1 MKTSVS
7 QRAPRLVAILAL
19 ALATLSVSNLSAQNA
34 TVTTVPV
41 GAVGVT
47 IAAGTGTSR
56 ALSTVS
62 FPLVEQAVISGKAT
76 GIITGVT
83 ASTLSNSTAGWTAG
97 QLSTAA
103 APCLIQITSGSASG
117 RTFLVSTTT
126 ASTAT
131 TVTLDAEEAGLVDLT
146 TLGISAGVDT
156 YRVLACDTLS
166 SIFGTP
172 TSTGVL
178 GAATNQSANGDI
190 VLILN
195 SGSYRSYYY
204 NTTSSQWARVG
215 PNTASNNV
223 AIRPDAMVI
232 YNRLKNTALGL
243 TLTGEVPSV
252 ARKAIVK
259 KSGLTVLAN
268 GWPAGLTLATSGIQ
282 NSTGWTKATP
292 TTSDTVQLLIGT
304 SYQRFYHNGTNW
316 RRVGPNTISDNIA
329 IPVGSGVIISKLG
342 STAGSIALSQA
353 LPYSL

>member
-7 QRAPRLVAILAL
+7 QRAPRLVALLAL

-47 IAAGTGTSR
+47 IAAGTGTAR

-62 FPLVEQAVISGKAT
+62 FPLVEQAVIAGKAT

-131 TVTLDAEEAGLVDLT
+131 TVTIDTEDAALVDLT
-146 TLGISAGVDT
+146 TLGIASGVDT

-166 SIFGTP
+166 SLFGTP
-172 TSTGVL
+172 ATTGIL
-178 GAATNQSANGDI
+178 GAAAGQSATGDI
-190 VLILN
+190 ILVLN
-195 SGSYRSYYY
+195 SGAYRSYYY
-204 NTTSSQWARVG
+204 NTTASQWARVG

-232 YNRLKNTALGL
+232 YNRLGNSALGL
-243 TLTGEVPSV
+243 TITGEVPSV

-268 GWPAGLTLATSGIQ
+268 GWPAGLTLSTSGIQ
-282 NSTGWTKATP
+282 NSTGWTTGTS
-292 TTSDTVQLLIGT
+292 TTADTVQMLIG
-304 SYQRFYHNGTNW
+304 SGYQKFYHNGTNW
-316 RRVGPNTISDNIA
+316 KRVGPNTTSDTVA

-342 STAGSIALSQA
+342 STTGSVALSQA